1 MQHPSILF
9 DIEDDIKDLSVE
21 EKYNRRQEEAVP
33 LWEQFITCANKIIG
47 DGMNF
52 TGEGL
57 YQPVDAAKITVLDF
71 PSCTI
76 NLPLHATPI
85 TPEDLLTPL
94 ISIASSIS
102 FPLQVRGSTSSI
114 G

>member
-1 MQHPSILF
+1 MQHPSIWY
-9 DIEDDIKDLSVE
+9 DIEDDIKDLTVE

-33 LWEQFITCANKIIG
+33 LWEQFIACANKIIG

-85 TPEDLLTPL
+85 TPEDPLVPL
-94 ISIASSIS
+94 IFLPVIS
-102 FPLQVRGSTSSI
+102 VFPFKSEGQHHQ
-114 G
+114 